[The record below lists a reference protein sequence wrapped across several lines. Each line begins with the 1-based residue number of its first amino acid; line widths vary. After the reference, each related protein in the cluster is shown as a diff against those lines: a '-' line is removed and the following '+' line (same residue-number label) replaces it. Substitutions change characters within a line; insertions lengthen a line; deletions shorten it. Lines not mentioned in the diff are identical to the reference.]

1 MNTKAFYDNDR
12 LVIVIENCD
21 KEVEKKLFD
30 YLKPDVVSPV
40 AAAPTALVKESEKVA
55 KQTQE
60 PSHQMPYV
68 EPEHASPHPEEVPS
82 GGATVSLQD
91 CLDIL
96 RKPSNELSSSS
107 DRTYAYIIDK
117 RVKKEDGMDSEEI
130 GNILKEYLIKRFKSV
145 KVEEVIPK
153 FDDKTCSVFVHNFG
167 STLTNYWHKNYNV
180 QISDFQTFSLED
192 KQRLIASGIN
202 YFKTLKK

>member
-40 AAAPTALVKESEKVA
+40 AAAPTALVKESEKEA
-55 KQTQE
+55 KQMQE
-60 PSHQMPYV
+60 NSSQVPYEATNQV
-68 EPEHASPHPEEVPS
+68 SPHSEDM
-82 GGATVSLQD
+82 GGGTATVSLQD
-91 CLDIL
+91 RLDIL
-96 RKPSNELSSSS
+96 RKPSNELNSNS

-117 RVKKEDGMDSEEI
+117 RVKKEDGMDSEEV
-130 GNILKEYLIKRFKSV
+130 GDILKEYLIKRFKSV

-153 FDDKTCSVFVHNFG
+153 FDDRTCSVFVHNFG
-167 STLTNYWHKNYNV
+167 STLANYWHKNYNV
-180 QISDFQTFSLED
+180 QIPDFQTFSLAD